1 MISLNDCRR
10 LQENPDTEQDTIRP
24 SPGDGTSE
32 TTPRTGTSVTS
43 DDRTITGGS
52 SQGPGE
58 IRIEVQIENAVCVLY
73 TEEKLLVSFAWETML
88 DTDFRCDINSNILST
103 IVIF

>member
-1 MISLNDCRR
+1 MPFLIPNFHQYPTPPLIYVLN
-10 LQENPDTEQDTIRP
+10 NPYCYQGDAGPEGNTDHP

-73 TEEKLLVSFAWETML
+73 TDEKLLVGF
-88 DTDFRCDINSNILST
+88 ILGK
-103 IVIF
+103 FNR